1 MEVEKIILLFAGSN
15 SPFTTKDILLKM
27 KKKYSRQY
35 VIKVLNKL
43 VSQGELIKTGSTRG
57 AKYFHKDKLDRIGN
71 RVKLEF
77 KNKGLEE
84 HKVFEVLEQTYR
96 YLRGIP
102 EHIHSIFT
110 YAFSEMLNNA
120 IEHSKSGKIEVET
133 GVNENR
139 VRFVIRDFG
148 VGVFRSI
155 VKKTAAKT
163 DLEAIQELL
172 KGKLTTAPKSHS
184 GEGIFFTSK
193 VGELFALN
201 SYGTQLLV
209 NNDIDD
215 VFVKKLDSPIKG
227 TQIIFEIDLDHKGHL
242 SDIFEEYQ
250 SSPGSLAFDKTEV
263 RIKLYT
269 MGTIYISRS
278 QARRVL
284 NRLEKFKKVILDFEN
299 VPTVGQAFADEI
311 FRVFKNKY
319 PQIQIEPVNMNESVN
334 FMVERAKRA

>member
-1 MEVEKIILLFAGSN
+1 MEVENIILSFAN
-15 SPFTTKDILLKM
+15 IKSPFTTKDILSKI

-35 VIKVLNKL
+35 VIKILNKL
-43 VSQGELIKTGSTRG
+43 VNEGELIKTGSTRNS
-57 AKYFHKDKLDRIGN
+57 KYFHKDKLDKIGN
-71 RVKLEF
+71 RIKLGF
-77 KNKGLEE
+77 RNKGLEE
-84 HKVFEVLEQTYR
+84 HKVFQVVEQTAR

-120 IEHSKSGKIEVET
+120 IEHSKSEKIEIET

-139 VRFVIRDFG
+139 VRFVIRDYG
-148 VGVFRSI
+148 IGVFRSI
-155 VKKTAAKT
+155 TKKTTAKT

-172 KGKLTTAPKSHS
+172 KGKLTTAPRSHS

-201 SYGTQLLV
+201 SFDTQLLV

-215 VFVKKLDSPIKG
+215 VFVKKLDSSVKG
-227 TQIIFEIDLDHKGHL
+227 TQVVFEIDLDHKGHL
-242 SDIFEEYQ
+242 SDVFEKYQ
-250 SSPGSLAFDKTEV
+250 SSPSSLAFDKTEV

-269 MGTIYISRS
+269 MGMIYISRS

-284 NRLEKFKKVILDFEN
+284 NRLEKFKKVVLDFEK

-311 FRVFKNKY
+311 FRVFKNKH
-319 PQIQIEPVNMNESVN
+319 PQVKIEPINMNESVN
-334 FMVERAKRA
+334 FMVERVKRA